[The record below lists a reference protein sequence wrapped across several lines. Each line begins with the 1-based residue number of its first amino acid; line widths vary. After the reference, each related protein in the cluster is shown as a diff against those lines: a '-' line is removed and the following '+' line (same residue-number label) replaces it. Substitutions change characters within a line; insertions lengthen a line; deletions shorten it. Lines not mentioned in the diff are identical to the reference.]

1 MKDMTIEEL
10 VALTRVPERT
20 IRHYQQHGLLPRPGA
35 ADGFLF
41 GERHFHRLAAIQ
53 YFKQAEGLRRL
64 DVIKA
69 KLDALTEQDLFEF
82 SFTGEEDHLE
92 EQAEEDAPEPA
103 PEERVATPPSVPAPG
118 HAPDGR
124 TAELL
129 LRRVV
134 RPGLELLVRQD
145 AGEDVQRI
153 AAEIC
158 AKYGR

>member
-1 MKDMTIEEL
+1 MKAPTTIHEL

-20 IRHYQQHGLLPRPGA
+20 IRHYEKHGLLPRTAGE
-35 ADGFLF
+35 DGLAFY
-41 GERHFHRLAAIQ
+41 GERHVHLLAAIR
-53 YFKQAEGLRRL
+53 YFQQAEGLRRL

-69 KLDALTEQDLFEF
+69 KLDSLSDDDLSQF
-82 SFTGEEDHLE
+82 SFERVTEGEEADE
-92 EQAEEDAPEPA
+92 EYDEEEGEEEVAGAVAASEPGPDARAAE
-103 PEERVATPPSVPAPG
+103 V
-118 HAPDGR
+118 
-124 TAELL
+124 L

-153 AAEIC
+153 VAEIC